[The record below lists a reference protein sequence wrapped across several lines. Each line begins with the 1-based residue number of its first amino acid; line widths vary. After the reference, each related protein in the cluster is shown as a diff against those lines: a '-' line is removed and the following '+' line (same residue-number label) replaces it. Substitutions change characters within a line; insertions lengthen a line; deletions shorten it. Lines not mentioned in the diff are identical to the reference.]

1 MKIFSNFDTNRK
13 QEALVKAQE
22 KFWSENI
29 LVLRKSKLFLFN
41 KVLLPVLWHTLLFI
55 AVQFPIYFALEDFG
69 WIKYI
74 ASILLFIVYLVL
86 ISPYS
91 KYYIDYT
98 MDFSII
104 TPDSLTRYNQT
115 WIFQRDIK
123 TSNVRNIKTISIQK
137 NNFLYNIFD
146 NWDLI
151 FLSEWDKADQ
161 WEITLHYIPDPE
173 SKKKQITKIMRIHN
187 FTH

>member
-13 QEALVKAQE
+13 QEALAEAQE
-22 KFWSENI
+22 KYWIENI
-29 LVLRKSKLFLFN
+29 LVLRKSKLFLFS
-41 KVLLPVLWHTLLFI
+41 KVVLPILGHTLLFI
-55 AVQFPIYFALEDFG
+55 ALQFPIYFALEDFG
-69 WIKYI
+69 WIKHA
-74 ASILLFIVYLVL
+74 ASILLFVVYLVL

-91 KYYIDYT
+91 KYYIDYV

-115 WIFQRDIK
+115 WILQRDIK

-137 NNFLYNIFD
+137 QTFRYNLFD

-151 FLSEWDKADQ
+151 FLSEGDKADQ
-161 WEITLHYIPDPE
+161 GEITLHYIPDPE
-173 SKKKQITKIMRIHN
+173 SMKKQIMKIIRINSFNH
-187 FTH
+187 